1 MALEKIRIGRIR
13 RVSRLISLGRRT
25 WNKSDLEG
33 QNFDYFLSFIFIC
46 LIRLICLKFNYINIL
61 SPVGCPTDWTD
72 IRSRWLVP
80 TYLGS

>member
-1 MALEKIRIGRIR
+1 MESIG
-13 RVSRLISLGRRT
+13 
-25 WNKSDLEG
+25 SDG

-72 IRSRWLVP
+72 LPQSQSATCRLN
-80 TYLGS
+80 